1 MTEQDR
7 RDFYRME
14 DRVHLIRTPI
24 EKHLIS
30 DDPYSDRYNVP
41 RQALLI
47 SQLQAIDSESRD
59 LLRQVGDYN
68 RALGSYLKAQEEKF
82 ELLAKYIVSHDKEL
96 TQKEAVNLSEGGIS
110 FYNNTPFNVGSYL
123 HLIMMLF
130 PSFSIVAAIGMVR
143 ACEKIDDQPTLYRI
157 GVEFEVLLEQDRKL
171 IVRHIRRRESQT
183 IREQSLK
190 SSQINSER

>member
-1 MTEQDR
+1 MSEHER

-47 SQLQAIDSESRD
+47 SQLQAIDNESRD

-68 RALGSYLKAQEEKF
+68 RALGSYLKALEEKID
-82 ELLAKYIVSHDKEL
+82 LLARYVVSHDKEL
-96 TQKEAVNLSEGGIS
+96 AQKETVNLSEGGIS
-110 FYNNTPFNVGSYL
+110 FYNSAPLTEGSYL
-123 HLIMMLF
+123 HLIIMLF
-130 PSFSIVAAIGMVR
+130 PSYSTIAAIGQVR

-157 GVEFEVLLEQDRKL
+157 GVEFSVLLEQDRKL

-183 IREQSLK
+183 IREQAQK
-190 SSQINSER
+190 SGPNK

>member
-1 MTEQDR
+1 MSEHER

-47 SQLQAIDSESRD
+47 SQLQAIDNESRD

-68 RALGSYLKAQEEKF
+68 RALSSYLKALDDKI
-82 ELLAKYIVSHDKEL
+82 ELLAKYVVNHDQTL
-96 TQKEAVNLSEGGIS
+96 TQKETVNLSEGGIS
-110 FYNNTPFNVGSYL
+110 FYNSSPYEPGSYL
-123 HLIMMLF
+123 HLVVMLF
-130 PSFSIVAAIGMVR
+130 PSYSSVASIGIVR
-143 ACEKIDDQPTLYRI
+143 TCDKIEDQPTIYRV
-157 GVEFEVLLEQDRKL
+157 GVEFVVLVEADRKL

-183 IREQSLK
+183 IREQAHKNGSK
-190 SSQINSER
+190 K

>member
-1 MTEQDR
+1 MSEHER

-47 SQLQAIDSESRD
+47 SQLQAIDNESRD

-68 RALGSYLKAQEEKF
+68 RALGSYLKALEEKVD
-82 ELLAKYIVSHDKEL
+82 LLAKYVVSHDQTI
-96 TQKEAVNLSEGGIS
+96 TQKETVNLSEGGIS
-110 FYNNTPFNVGSYL
+110 FYNSAPYEPGAYL
-123 HLIMMLF
+123 HLIIMLF
-130 PSFSIVAAIGMVR
+130 PNYSSIASIGVVR
-143 ACEKIDDQPTLYRI
+143 TCEKIDDQPTLYRV
-157 GVEFEVLLEQDRKL
+157 GVEFSVLLEQDRKL
-171 IVRHIRRRESQT
+171 IVRHIRRRESQS
-183 IREQSLK
+183 IREQGQK
-190 SSQINSER
+190 TGPNK

>member
-1 MTEQDR
+1 MSEHER

-47 SQLQAIDSESRD
+47 SQLQAIDNESRD

-68 RALGSYLKAQEEKF
+68 RALSSYLKALDDKI
-82 ELLAKYIVSHDKEL
+82 ELLAKYVVNHDQTL
-96 TQKEAVNLSEGGIS
+96 TQKETVNLSEGGIS
-110 FYNNTPFNVGSYL
+110 FYNSSPYEPGSYL
-123 HLIMMLF
+123 HLVVMLF
-130 PSFSIVAAIGMVR
+130 PTI
-143 ACEKIDDQPTLYRI
+143 YRV
-157 GVEFEVLLEQDRKL
+157 GVEFVVLVEADRKL

-183 IREQSLK
+183 IREQAHKNGSK
-190 SSQINSER
+190 K